1 MRWLF
6 NAAICILIEL
16 LGIVINIAN
25 AFLTNIVIYEATSGF
40 SFDWSLLISN
50 RIFWITLVIQLAY
63 GIITICVHIKNKNSD
78 GRLVEAIEDKEI
90 ELLSQVVVYSE
101 KGDFDSANKVIKIL
115 DKFEKRRKKLYVIN
129 FVQEKLNKK
138 N

>member
-50 RIFWITLVIQLAY
+50 RIFWITLVMQLAY
-63 GIITICVHIKNKNSD
+63 GIVTIGVHIKNKNSD
-78 GRLVEAIEDKEI
+78 ERLAKAIEDKEI
-90 ELLSQVVVYSE
+90 ELLSQVVVYSK

-115 DKFEKRRKKLYVIN
+115 DKFEERR
-129 FVQEKLNKK
+129 NK
-138 N
+138 